1 MPHLLIAGKLDE
13 AGHALLRAAP
23 DLTVDYVELT
33 DPRAYV
39 PFMARAEGLV
49 IRTQPLT
56 AGIIAEAPRLRVVSR
71 HGVGY
76 DLVDVAA
83 LTARGVPLAV
93 CGDVNSTAVAEHA
106 MALILALA
114 KELRPMDA
122 AVRGGAWDRRGDY
135 GGRELGGKRLL
146 VIGYGRSGRKLAR
159 LGAAFGMSV
168 AAHDPYLAE
177 ASMAGEPARLAPD
190 LGAALAEAD
199 VVSLHLPKADRP
211 VLGAAEIARMK
222 PGAILVNTAR
232 GGIADEAAVAAAL
245 ASGRLAGAGFDVFD
259 PEPPESLPLAA
270 AGNAI
275 LTPHVAGLSPE
286 AMARMAEGSVRNV
299 LDFFAGRLDP
309 ALVVNGTAL
318 GMAAP

>member
-1 MPHLLIAGKLDE
+1 MPHLLIAGRLDE

-23 DLTVDYVELT
+23 DVTVDYVEST
-33 DPRAYV
+33 DPGAFV
-39 PFMARAEGLV
+39 PFMPRAEGLV

-56 AGIIAEAPRLRVVSR
+56 AEIIAQAPLLRVVSR

-76 DLVDVAA
+76 DSVDVAA

-122 AVRGGAWDRRGDY
+122 AVRGGAWGRRGGY

-146 VIGYGRSGRKLAR
+146 VVGYGRSGRKLAR
-159 LGAAFGMSV
+159 LGAAFGMEV
-168 AAHDPYLAE
+168 AAFDPYLAE
-177 ASMAGEPARLAPD
+177 AAMAGEPARRAAD

-211 VLGAAEIARMK
+211 VLGAAEVARMK

-232 GGIADEAAVAAAL
+232 GGVADEAAVAAAL
-245 ASGRLAGAGFDVFD
+245 AEGRLAGAGFDVFD
-259 PEPPESLPLAA
+259 PEPPTSLPLAA
-270 AGNAI
+270 AENAI
-275 LTPHVAGLSPE
+275 LTPHVAGLTPE
-286 AMARMAEGSVRNV
+286 GMARMAEGSVRNV

-309 ALVVNGTAL
+309 GLVVNRAAL
-318 GMAAP
+318 GLPA